1 MKKVF
6 KLDVYRLAGEIS
18 GLILTYL
25 GNQVSNFRM
34 G

>member
-18 GLILTYL
+18 DLILTYL
-25 GNQVSNFRM
+25 NNQVSTLRM